1 MSKTIT
7 LNLNKDLIMEAVKAE
22 TYDTGRINKAA
33 DPVKN
38 APIGFS
44 EQAGGEEHQER
55 QLLRFLKQAVGKFE
69 AQMGEFLEASKGAV
83 ADTLS
88 SNTSTFT
95 ITLIVNDRFNNGMR
109 NPMASL
115 CEDFLINQMLFT
127 WWNGRDQAFSKTFV
141 LMAQDDIEQIR
152 LCMIKTAPAASS
164 ADYTSVTGTV
174 TDNDPDDDDNQ
185 NDNDNEQDD

>member
-22 TYDTGRINKAA
+22 TFDTGRINKAA

-38 APIGFS
+38 APVGS
-44 EQAGGEEHQER
+44 YSQARGEEHQER
-55 QLLRFLKQAVGKFE
+55 QMLRFLKQAVGKFE
-69 AQMGEFLEASKGAV
+69 AQMGEFLEASEGAV

-88 SNTSTFT
+88 SNASTFT

-174 TDNDPDDDDNQ
+174 TDNDPDDDNQ
-185 NDNDNEQDD
+185 NDNDNEQDN